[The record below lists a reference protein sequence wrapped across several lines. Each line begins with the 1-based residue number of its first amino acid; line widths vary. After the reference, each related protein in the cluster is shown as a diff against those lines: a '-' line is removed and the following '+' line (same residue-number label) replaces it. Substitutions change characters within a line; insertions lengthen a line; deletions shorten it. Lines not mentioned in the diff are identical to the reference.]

1 MFRLWRRDNGRAVVD
16 ALHHRIV
23 EQSRAP
29 GLYGEGRLPD
39 TIEGRFESLTLHV
52 LLVLRRLRGLPA
64 PADEVAQELV
74 DRVFA
79 HFDVAL
85 RELGVGDSGVARRMT
100 KLAGAFYD
108 RMRRYDPLLD
118 RQEPVALAA
127 EIAAHLEIGPERVGP
142 LARYALASALT
153 LSECDLDTMLNAPLF
168 APPAALAKDEVAP

>member
-1 MFRLWRRDNGRAVVD
+1 MFGLWRRDNGRGVVD

-23 EQSRAP
+23 EQSREPA
-29 GLYGEGRLPD
+29 LYEAGGLPD
-39 TIEGRFESLTLHV
+39 TVEGRFESLDLHV
-52 LLVLRRLRGLPA
+52 LLVLRRLRALPA

-85 RELGVGDSGVARRMT
+85 RELGVGDSGVARRMK

-118 RQEPVALAA
+118 RQEPAALAA
-127 EIAAHLEIGPERVGP
+127 EIATHLEIGPERVGP
-142 LARYALASALT
+142 LARYALASAFT
-153 LSECDLDTMLNAPLF
+153 LSECDLDTVLNAPLF
-168 APPAALAKDEVAP
+168 AQPAALATEEVAP